1 MKIEGSYPFA
11 APRDVLW
18 PMLLDPVVLANIL
31 PGCEELETI
40 AENKFHGTLKIKVGP
55 VQGKFMGDVLMSDIK
70 SPESCTIAIDGKGAP
85 GFVKGTGSFRLE
97 PDGDMTTLHYIGDA
111 DVGGRLASVGQRMLE
126 TSANAI
132 IRQSLEGLGQQV
144 QVRMM
149 ADASSELGMDEMPT
163 PPSPPSQTQFAAGV
177 AKNLLEEYLAPEKRD
192 SLIKNG
198 LIALGAILFVRFI
211 MNWWTNKIAQKV
223 ANQLKNT
230 D

>member
-1 MKIEGSYPFA
+1 MSALQEGEVKSSSPAVEEPA
-11 APRDVLW
+11 ASAGLAGQGSRPLVWAKPISASRISSMVLRVSE
-18 PMLLDPVVLANIL
+18 ML
-31 PGCEELETI
+31 
-40 AENKFHGTLKIKVGP
+40 
-55 VQGKFMGDVLMSDIK
+55 
-70 SPESCTIAIDGKGAP
+70 
-85 GFVKGTGSFRLE
+85 R
-97 PDGDMTTLHYIGDA
+97 
-111 DVGGRLASVGQRMLE
+111 
-126 TSANAI
+126 TSICVDN
-132 IRQSLEGLGQQV
+132 G
-144 QVRMM
+144 MM
-149 ADASSELGMDEMPT
+149 ADASSELGMDEMPA